1 MRERTRQIP
10 PTAEGGVQSDATVSA
25 QVTSAGTERR
35 VVRRWAL
42 ATAAGVLGGY
52 LAVLLANPRH
62 YFTDDTES
70 QYSPLWVGLGRALR
84 EGTFP
89 VMVPEHWMAGNN
101 TMDDAGLFNP
111 PQLLVDLI
119 APSVDNIALYA
130 TVVKL
135 LFSILAALGVYRVCL
150 VYRAQ
155 PAWAA
160 VAGVAFPLSGFFLF
174 FDQASWMTALTGTAW
189 MLHAWASAVRY
200 TRGESG
206 PIPVFVFLYLTITV
220 QYIFPSVEAVLMLV
234 AVAVGELVHRGQW
247 WPVLRLALVSACA
260 GLAGLL
266 TFLPSLLSAKVT
278 WRGVSAVVNDQ
289 FLTVPW
295 SESLNASLPSALP
308 AYTSWWGYVQPLP
321 STYIA
326 WFLVPALAFVDW
338 GRARQSWR
346 ELSAVAIFSA
356 AALLW
361 IAGPGTIGPLRWPA
375 RVLPMLAVGLLVLVC
390 VLLSRFGAFRAPR
403 HRLIGAAVLVLVLL
417 LRSASADPHG
427 TPWHI
432 VSAVAVLALLAAVVR
447 LAGTRGVAAACAMTI
462 AAMFPIAHLQVR
474 AAQPTPMAWN
484 LPAHRDDAKA
494 AFPEFPGTT
503 IQLGERGLLGEADRE
518 PAAAYRSLVFGN
530 YARTLD
536 RTYVNG
542 YTPTGHYYFGDL
554 LCMRWDSSVCPDA
567 YRRLFAPE
575 PDTGRAPV
583 DLMNLDRVV
592 LQRALFPDAAD
603 QPAPEGWHWTAVSG
617 HEDYIAVLERDAG
630 PVSTRNGRISHT
642 ENLTA
647 ASIDETDTTSRLRV
661 DSPDGG
667 LVVFARLGWP
677 GYRATL
683 DGEPIPI
690 TTVARSFV
698 AVRIPAGADAAEL
711 VLTWRPPG
719 WKIGI
724 AAMLAGLAGLGM
736 AQWWHLRTRRAAAR
750 PGRLPGSVRR
760 FLRRQEVGFVLVG
773 GFNTALGIALTLAWL
788 TVLPDR
794 PWAPAAAVT
803 AAYTI
808 SVVVAFVLHRTLVFR
823 VRGRALRD
831 FAAFVAVNSGGLA
844 LNTVL
849 LSLAVTVL
857 HLPARGSA
865 VVIMGAVA
873 VASFFGHRHISF
885 RRRPVVEAA
894 S

>member
-1 MRERTRQIP
+1 MDAVGRRE
-10 PTAEGGVQSDATVSA
+10 
-25 QVTSAGTERR
+25 
-35 VVRRWAL
+35 VRRWGL
-42 ATAAGVLGGY
+42 VTVVGVIAGY
-52 LAVLLANPRH
+52 LAVLLANSRH

-70 QYSPLWVGLGRALR
+70 QYSALWVGLGRSLR
-84 EGTFP
+84 AGNFP

-111 PQLLVDLI
+111 PQLLIDLL
-119 APSVDNIALYA
+119 APSIDNIALYA

-135 LFSILAALGVYRVCL
+135 LFSIVAALGVYRICL
-150 VYRAQ
+150 VYRST

-220 QYIFPSVEAVLMLV
+220 QYIFPSVEAVLMLA
-234 AVAVGELVHRGQW
+234 AVAVGELVYRKQW
-247 WPVLRLALVSACA
+247 QPVLRLTLVSACA

-278 WRGVSAVVNDQ
+278 WRGVSEIVNDQ

-295 SESLNASLPSALP
+295 SESLNASLPSTMP

-326 WFLVPALAFVDW
+326 WFLIPALAFVDW
-338 GRARQSWR
+338 GRAKQAWR
-346 ELSAVAIFSA
+346 ELSAVAIFSVTV
-356 AALLW
+356 LLW

-375 RVLPMLAVGLLVLVC
+375 RVLPMLAIGLLVLVC
-390 VLLSRFGAFRAPR
+390 VLLSRFGAFRAPKNR
-403 HRLIGAAVLVLVLL
+403 AIGAALLVLVLL
-417 LRSASADPHG
+417 VRSASADPDG
-427 TPWHI
+427 ALWHVI
-432 VSAVAVLALLAAVVR
+432 SAVAILALGAAVVR
-447 LAGTRGVAAACAMTI
+447 LAGTRGIAAACALTI
-462 AAMFPIAHLQVR
+462 VAMFPIAYLQVR

-484 LPAHRDDAKA
+484 LPADRSEAKA

-503 IQLGERGLLGEADRE
+503 IQLGERGLLGERDRHLD
-518 PAAAYRSLVFGN
+518 AAYRSLVFGN

-542 YTPTGHYYFGDL
+542 YTPTGHFYFGEL

-575 PDTGRAPV
+575 PETGRAPV

-592 LQRALFPDAAD
+592 LQRALFPDATN
-603 QPAPEGWHWTAVSG
+603 QPVPDGWHWVDQPG

-630 PVSTRNGRISHT
+630 PVSTVNGRISHT
-642 ENLTA
+642 ENVTA
-647 ASIDETDTTSRLRV
+647 ESISETDTTSRLRV
-661 DSPDGG
+661 DSAEGG
-667 LVVFARLGWP
+667 MVVFARLGWP

-690 TTVARSFV
+690 TTVAKSFV
-698 AVRIPAGADAAEL
+698 AVEIPPGTEGAEL

-719 WKIGI
+719 WKVGI
-724 AAMLAGLAGLGM
+724 ASMIAGLAGLGVL
-736 AQWWHLRTRRAAAR
+736 QWWYVRSRRRAAAESA
-750 PGRLPGSVRR
+750 GHTG
-760 FLRRQEVGFVLVG
+760 
-773 GFNTALGIALTLAWL
+773 
-788 TVLPDR
+788 
-794 PWAPAAAVT
+794 PADGVDPAD
-803 AAYTI
+803 
-808 SVVVAFVLHRTLVFR
+808 S
-823 VRGRALRD
+823 RARE
-831 FAAFVAVNSGGLA
+831 
-844 LNTVL
+844 
-849 LSLAVTVL
+849 
-857 HLPARGSA
+857 SA
-865 VVIMGAVA
+865 HETTSAT
-873 VASFFGHRHISF
+873 S
-885 RRRPVVEAA
+885 
-894 S
+894 